1 MTRSSTA
8 ATQKMPLIVHTQGD
22 FMDIYDITA
31 SSMTAQRLRMDTVAA
46 NLANVN
52 TTRRPDG
59 TIGAY
64 RRKNITFAP
73 MLNAQQAAQ
82 GDLQMTDKGVV
93 NGMNPQ
99 GQGNAMGGGVGV
111 QVLQI
116 TEDNSTPMR
125 MVYEPS
131 HPDANAEGFVE
142 YPNVNA
148 VTEMVDMISASRA
161 YEASVSAFQSTK
173 SMSDATL
180 NM

>member
-1 MTRSSTA
+1 
-8 ATQKMPLIVHTQGD
+8 
-22 FMDIYDITA
+22 
-31 SSMTAQRLRMDTVAA
+31 MDTIAA

-52 TTRRPDG
+52 STRRPDG

-64 RRKNITFAP
+64 RRKNLTFAP
-73 MLNAQQAAQ
+73 MLDEKQAAQ
-82 GDLQMTDKGVV
+82 GDLQMNNKGGAT
-93 NGMNPQ
+93 GMGQNPLKPQ
-99 GQGNAMGGGVGV
+99 TGQGMGV
-111 QVLQI
+111 QVLQV
-116 TEDNSTPMR
+116 TEDNQTPMR

-131 HPDANAEGFVE
+131 HPDANKDGFVE

-161 YEASVSAFQSTK
+161 YEASISAFQSTK